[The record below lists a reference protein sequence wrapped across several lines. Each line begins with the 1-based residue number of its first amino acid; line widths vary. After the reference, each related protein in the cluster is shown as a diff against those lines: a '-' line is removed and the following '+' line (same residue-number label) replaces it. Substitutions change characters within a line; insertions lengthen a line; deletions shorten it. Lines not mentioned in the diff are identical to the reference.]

1 MGHGGAGDIYVNL
14 ERLKEY
20 SAWCQRHI
28 DAIDEF
34 LERSGRGP
42 LREARDG
49 SKFGGFEAAQ
59 NLGRLHGQLT
69 EDMRRLL
76 YEIRGGLQTAKI
88 GVEQMAKNYGGTDD
102 QQSREFA
109 GIAKDIDDQGGG
121 QP

>member
-1 MGHGGAGDIYVNL
+1 MGHGGAGDIYVQL
-14 ERLKEY
+14 ERLREY
-20 SAWCQRHI
+20 ANWCQRRI
-28 DAIDEF
+28 DAMEEL
-34 LERSGRGP
+34 LESTGRGA

-59 NLGRLHGQLT
+59 NLASLHAQLT

-88 GVEQMAKNYGGTDD
+88 GVEQMAKNYGGVDD

-109 GIAKDIDDQGGG
+109 GVTEDVDEQGGG